1 MTSASSACLDLAASA
16 CSFGSART
24 DVVASLVAAGTD
36 TALAL
41 SLEMALVV

>member
-16 CSFGSART
+16 CSVGSART